1 MSTEDY
7 DGPYVW
13 TTESMSAAFRHHAE
27 ARKAANNA

>member
-13 TTESMSAAFRHHAE
+13 TAESMSAAFRYRAE
-27 ARKAANNA
+27 AWKAANNA